1 MDTMSTSRRRR
12 RKLGGAEPEES
23 GEYVRVPAVVDANG
37 DKVVTITDDEG
48 RQQTRLVAELVLES
62 FVGPRPAGHVLRF
75 KDGNRLNCELKN
87 LEWALTTAVRDEAA
101 RARAI
106 TTRERADAVRRSL
119 EGRQHSDSAEL
130 VAEDRQR

>member
-1 MDTMSTSRRRR
+1 MSVNKQRRRNT
-12 RKLGGAEPEES
+12 GGAEPDVS
-23 GEYVRVPAVVDANG
+23 GEYVRVPAVVDASG
-37 DKVVTITDDEG
+37 DKVVTSTDDQG

-62 FVGPRPAGHVLRF
+62 FIGPRPAGHVLRF
-75 KDGNRLNCELKN
+75 KDGDRLNCELKN
-87 LEWALTTAVRDEAA
+87 LEWAPAPVVLDEAA

-106 TTRERADAVRRSL
+106 ATRERADAVRRSL